1 VRAGPEEVERMTTA
15 YAERMGLRTGQ
26 TVVEIG
32 RDDDTDPAIRDD
44 IRRVTGSAPLDE
56 GSGAARADAVLYWW
70 REGDGDL
77 ASELTEA
84 VEALSDEGAVWLL
97 TPKPRHPGHTPAP
110 DVIEAAGDADLH
122 RTAEADLGAWT
133 GHRLARRPAD
143 PHSP

>member
-1 VRAGPEEVERMTTA
+1 MTTA

>member
-1 VRAGPEEVERMTTA
+1 MTTP
-15 YAERMGLRTGQ
+15 YAERMGLLTGQ

-44 IRRVTGSAPLDE
+44 SRRVTGDAPLDE
-56 GSGAARADAVLYWW
+56 GSGVRADAVLYWW

-84 VEALSDEGAVWLL
+84 VEALSGRGPVWLL

-110 DVIEAAGDADLH
+110 DVVEAAEDADLH
-122 RTAEADLGAWT
+122 HTAEADLGAWT
-133 GHRLARRPAD
+133 GHRLARRPGV
-143 PHSP
+143 PHVA